1 MHGKI
6 LTFSSSR
13 SSGAIQSEQGGRFDF
28 DIAAVLAYDV
38 AGLAE
43 GQAVNF
49 EPDGGSPH
57 KAVNVSV
64 LPPVSIHYSED
75 RYREIRRLRY
85 VGFEQ
90 RQNIRTYR
98 FERFTPGE
106 LTEEFS
112 VDTDMALFTRHK
124 LRLQEGPLLCLHLL
138 MTALGT
144 QPAGESSPYSLTEQ
158 HMLAFLATRTEPSG
172 KPGPKTGLRP

>member
-6 LTFSSSR
+6 LSFSR
-13 SSGAIQSEQGGRFDF
+13 NCSSGAIQSEHGDRFAF
-28 DIAAVLAYDV
+28 DVAAVLAYDV
-38 AGLAE
+38 AGLSE

-49 EPDGGSPH
+49 EPDGV
-57 KAVNVSV
+57 KAINVSV
-64 LPPVSIHYSED
+64 LPPASIHYSED

-106 LTEEFS
+106 LTQEFI
-112 VDTDMALFTRHK
+112 VNTDVALFNRYK
-124 LRLQEGPLLCLHLL
+124 LRLQEGPLVCLHLL
-138 MTALGT
+138 AGALAT
-144 QPAGESSPYSLTEQ
+144 QPDGELCPYDLTEQ
-158 HMLAFLATRTEPSG
+158 HMVAFLATRTEPAG
-172 KPGPKTGLRP
+172 KPGPKTFLRP